1 MATIYKQADRPNL
14 MIAWFDGTGKRRV
27 RSAGTTDRKSAE
39 ALAAKLE
46 SSAMLRREGIVDP
59 RADGFAEGAKTPLLE
74 HVAGFTKYLRDKG
87 NTEFHVKDRDAQLK
101 RLLEAMKV
109 DRVTQLTPA
118 KVQGGLADLKRV
130 RGLAACTLNRHL
142 VAIKGLT
149 RWLLREG
156 AIASDPLVGLSK
168 FNQEADRR
176 RVRRA
181 LSREEVSALIAAA
194 ERGERVLQLSGRDRA
209 MLYRVAL
216 GSGFRVSEIASLTPE
231 SFDLAGDPPTI
242 TVKAG
247 YSKNRSEAVQ
257 PIRRDLAELLRAWLE
272 EKPAG
277 LPVFPVKNL
286 HWRTWQMMR
295 TDLAAA
301 GIPSVDEDGRFADFH
316 ALRHTF
322 ISEVVR
328 AGASVKEAQTLA
340 RHKTPEL
347 TFRVYA
353 HARLHDLTRTLDAM
367 PGVAGNEPV
376 RIEKT
381 GS

>member
-1 MATIYKQADRPNL
+1 
-14 MIAWFDGTGKRRV
+14 
-27 RSAGTTDRKSAE
+27 
-39 ALAAKLE
+39 
-46 SSAMLRREGIVDP
+46 
-59 RADGFAEGAKTPLLE
+59 
-74 HVAGFTKYLRDKG
+74 
-87 NTEFHVKDRDAQLK
+87 
-101 RLLEAMKV
+101 MKV

-181 LSREEVSALIAAA
+181 LSREEVAGLIAAA
-194 ERGERVLQLSGRDRA
+194 EGGERVLQLSGRDRA

-231 SFDLAGDPPTI
+231 SFDLAGDLPTI

-247 YSKNRSEAVQ
+247 YSKNRSEAIQ

-286 HWRTWQMMR
+286 HWRTWQMMK

-367 PGVAGNEPV
+367 PGVTGNEPV